1 MRSKFVGQP
10 SVYRRRKL
18 GRVVTAVGTVALLA
32 SIAQPANALAPT
44 PETRR
49 VSGSSVYEIAAKV
62 AGVTCD
68 SKVGSHSVAL
78 ASGENWPDALAGSA
92 LDRPLLLTTQAF
104 LPAPTRA
111 YLDPCRDHPKAKV
124 IILGG
129 QAAVS
134 TAVEEDL
141 RDMGFRVDRIAGADR
156 YETAHRVA
164 RLFAPDELPTV
175 YLASGKNYADAVA
188 AAPSVSRE
196 SPLILTARNS
206 LHDQARKFLTAK
218 DRSIDGVTILGGT
231 AAISEAVEDELRSLG
246 LATRRIAGADRYE
259 TAALIARES
268 LALPGCHPVRDV
280 AVARGTSPYGGLAA
294 AAVRGPC
301 QPLLLAPKAS
311 DDVPASLV
319 SFGKAWKLSVG
330 DLADAFVTGIGSA
343 SQVSE
348 EALTA
353 VATGTQPEP
362 APKSDDGGDASGSA
376 DWEQLAASVV
386 QVVCLDAAGVPQSR
400 GSGFVTG
407 NGLQIVTNHHV
418 VVDDRN
424 RACAGIE
431 VRVGGTF
438 SIAPSRSFNATVVR
452 STRGRDLALL
462 SLNSS
467 VAPLPTLD
475 IATVASKAGDTVTV
489 LGYPSVGGDT
499 MTLTTGR
506 YSGTT
511 RIDGREWIKTDAQ
524 IAPGNSGGPAFDAQG
539 RLVGVATAVNAIT
552 FSGAADIAGTLGLM
566 VPAADV
572 ARLLDGTLG
581 GEVEADAVGDGEWL
595 RNFTTN
601 GSDPYVALL
610 ASADDHTLTSP
621 YEDLEPG
628 LFVYCN
634 DHVEID
640 FWWRVTRSW
649 GQGPYI
655 AGQID
660 WRNPERN
667 GRVPVAYQI
676 GGEENEAHVDLWWP
690 TDGNRGIVSGDAGPG
705 LVTALLNG
713 SGRLAFGWSNF
724 DDDFHGIVFP
734 EVDGFSNAY
743 EHLETH
749 CR

>member
-1 MRSKFVGQP
+1 
-10 SVYRRRKL
+10 
-18 GRVVTAVGTVALLA
+18 
-32 SIAQPANALAPT
+32 
-44 PETRR
+44 
-49 VSGSSVYEIAAKV
+49 
-62 AGVTCD
+62 
-68 SKVGSHSVAL
+68 
-78 ASGENWPDALAGSA
+78 
-92 LDRPLLLTTQAF
+92 
-104 LPAPTRA
+104 
-111 YLDPCRDHPKAKV
+111 
-124 IILGG
+124 
-129 QAAVS
+129 
-134 TAVEEDL
+134 
-141 RDMGFRVDRIAGADR
+141 MGFRVDRIAGADR

-206 LHDQARKFLTAK
+206 LHAQARQFLTAEG
-218 DRSIDGVTILGGT
+218 RSIDEVIILGGK
-231 AAISEAVEDELRSLG
+231 AAISETVENELRLLG

-268 LALPGCHPVRDV
+268 LALAGCHPVRDV

-294 AAVRGPC
+294 SAVRGPC
-301 QPLLLAPKAS
+301 QPLLLTPKAS

-330 DLADAFVTGIGSA
+330 DLANAVVTGVGSA
-343 SQVSE
+343 NQVSD

-362 APKSDDGGDASGSA
+362 AAKRNDGGDGSGSA

-400 GSGFVTG
+400 GSGFVAG
-407 NGLQIVTNHHV
+407 SGLQIVTNHHV

-424 RACAGIE
+424 RECAGID

-462 SLNSS
+462 SLGSS
-467 VAPLPTLD
+467 AAPLPTLD

-581 GEVEADAVGDGEWL
+581 GEVEADAVGDGEW
-595 RNFTTN
+595 RRDFTTN
-601 GSDPYVALL
+601 GRDPYIALFAEAKDHSMTGL
-610 ASADDHTLTSP
+610 YADV
-621 YEDLEPG
+621 EPG
-628 LFVYCN
+628 LFVFCN
-634 DHVEID
+634 DDVQVD
-640 FWWRVTRSW
+640 FWRPVTRSW
-649 GQGPYI
+649 GGGPYI

-660 WRNPERN
+660 YRNLDRN
-667 GRVPVAYQI
+667 GRVPVGYRI
-676 GGEENEAHVDLWWP
+676 GGEHNDFQFDLWWP
-690 TDGNRGIVSGDAGPG
+690 TSSNNGFISGDGGADF
-705 LVTALLNG
+705 VTALLAG
-713 SGRLAFGWSNF
+713 SGSLALGWTNW
-724 DDDFHGIVFP
+724 DDTTELILFP
-734 EVDGFSNAY
+734 SMDGFSSAY
-743 EHLETH
+743 EHLEAH
-749 CR
+749 CN